1 MSNLDKYFYKNTAL
15 TNIMESGETAIT
27 GFNMKGLIATENHKK
42 ITSGGVASIF
52 KNNTTEVL
60 LGFTGKLLA
69 STSGTSTITKP
80 GWVTSCKVK
89 LVSKDGNK
97 GANGNKGPDGN
108 KGDNAHDHSGGEP
121 GIGGTGGIGG
131 NGGNGLTVVSG
142 LDNIINIDSMTDIT
156 IEQNNTDGFIKFGDI
171 TVYDGVIGNAGQRGN
186 RGADGNGASPRN
198 SGGPGGNCGGYKSQ
212 NGKAGTKGDDGT
224 KGDNGT
230 KGADGYTTATNVTK
244 TIVSASARYGEVYGF
259 TN

>member
-27 GFNMKGLIATENHKK
+27 GFNMKGLAATEAHKK

-89 LVSKDGNK
+89 LVSKDGAK
-97 GANGNKGPDGN
+97 GSDGGKGGDGN
-108 KGDNAHDHSGGEP
+108 KGADATDHTGGP
-121 GIGGTGGIGG
+121 GGTGGAGG
-131 NGGNGLTVVSG
+131 TGLTVVSG
-142 LDNIINIDSMTDIT
+142 LNDIINVVSNTNIT
-156 IEQNNTDGFIKFGDI
+156 IEQNDTERFIRFGDI
-171 TVYDGVIGNAGQRGN
+171 TIYDGARGN
-186 RGADGNGASPRN
+186 NGADGNKGGDGGGAEPRHK
-198 SGGPGGNCGGYKSQ
+198 GGDFGGNCGGYKSQ
-212 NGKAGTKGDDGT
+212 NGRAGNTGGP
-224 KGDNGT
+224 GNRGANGN
-230 KGADGYTTATNVTK
+230 KGADGSTTSTNVT
-244 TIVSASARYGEVYGF
+244 TSTVSQSARYGEVYGF